1 MTVVTED
8 ALENCEVPE
17 GVKKRLDNGSTRR
30 PSVIG
35 DVGSLM
41 LCHLCKPSF
50 SGHVLNSSSSIL
62 LKVNLWSYFYR
73 ICFKTGHKFVKMTQR
88 F

>member
-50 SGHVLNSSSSIL
+50 SGHVLNFQS
-62 LKVNLWSYFYR
+62 LKVITVVF
-73 ICFKTGHKFVKMTQR
+73 
-88 F
+88 